1 MDLFL
6 TNKLFT
12 SQDVNRWTWVVW
24 ITCALFWCFYHLFQL
39 SFWRHPFTAEESK
52 WWDAELLHWALE
64 RVHFHFWMN
73 YSFNGI
79 IIQMYTRKLR
89 KCGPQKVFVIIWIQI
104 FALQTATWFPFTV
117 LRPWRGS
124 QDQYMF
130 TDYINCVW
138 LAFYP
143 SIVWNDIKHWLT
155 YYKNIRQYTGYTVE
169 HWMYCILYIVLTFSL
184 RSCLFLNTQKLSLTT
199 TDAPLLEKLSGQQ
212 NHTIIWECIREPASE
227 NTQIQNM
234 KESSK
239 NKTVWI
245 SEWNKR
251 VRSDKSQG
259 TKSPFKL

>member
-1 MDLFL
+1 MSRRQSLESDTGVNYHSLAKRFPARLQTRSPPSAFRLPTRPSPQFHFIILKPDFLCTWVLDLISHLQKQQFEVKNVLMMDLFL

-24 ITCALFWCFYHLFQL
+24 ITCALFWCFYHRFQL
-39 SFWRHPFTAEESK
+39 SFWRHPFTAKDLLVSK

-64 RVHFHFWMN
+64 WVHFHFWMN

-104 FALQTATWFPFTV
+104 FALQTATWLPFTA

-155 YYKNIRQYTGYTVE
+155 YYKKTLGSTQV
-169 HWMYCILYIVLTFSL
+169 ILYSI
-184 RSCLFLNTQKLSLTT
+184 
-199 TDAPLLEKLSGQQ
+199 E
-212 NHTIIWECIREPASE
+212 
-227 NTQIQNM
+227 
-234 KESSK
+234 
-239 NKTVWI
+239 
-245 SEWNKR
+245 
-251 VRSDKSQG
+251 
-259 TKSPFKL
+259 